1 MDRKA
6 VEGIKDGALMEL
18 DDGVSAC
25 CVKRQCYIRFSRGAR
40 VMYKA
45 NLSWS
50 KLQDSF
56 KKLEAKN
63 LIYIETD
70 ESTRRRRIR
79 LTESGV
85 IFVARH
91 KSH

>member
-1 MDRKA
+1 
-6 VEGIKDGALMEL
+6 
-18 DDGVSAC
+18 
-25 CVKRQCYIRFSRGAR
+25 
-40 VMYKA
+40 MYKA

-85 IFVARH
+85 IFVASH

>member
-1 MDRKA
+1 
-6 VEGIKDGALMEL
+6 
-18 DDGVSAC
+18 
-25 CVKRQCYIRFSRGAR
+25 
-40 VMYKA
+40 MYKA

-91 KSH
+91 KAAEGSLRQREEDRPTQG

>member
-1 MDRKA
+1 
-6 VEGIKDGALMEL
+6 
-18 DDGVSAC
+18 
-25 CVKRQCYIRFSRGAR
+25 
-40 VMYKA
+40 MYKA

-85 IFVARH
+85 IFVATH
-91 KSH
+91 KATEGPLKQHEEDRPAQGRVSISADRRENQGVGRLARQDA